1 MYIRYVKL
9 KFGVFFFKIYYE
21 SCFYIFVLHIYLFML
36 YHARI
41 NFFYAFQVILLAN
54 LEQPELWSLDSFG
67 KWCLDN
73 ENLCGEKS
81 KIIEYMKK
89 GTLKIYSLIKIY
101 E

>member
-1 MYIRYVKL
+1 MHKKKNSGGIS
-9 KFGVFFFKIYYE
+9 FPPTTGIYK
-21 SCFYIFVLHIYLFML
+21 IFVLHIYLFML

-81 KIIEYMKK
+81 KIIKYMKK

-101 E
+101 EPFI